1 MSGAGEEDVWICSTV
16 LFTLSTSGG
25 CRMFQG
31 HIKRAPAVC
40 DGAPA
45 RRKPRYIYSEKT
57 TTFWSTG
64 RTTLSHILF
73 HLPSKKATFMV
84 VFFSNMGAPEGG
96 SWRPLWHALLLKSER
111 FEKKKKERNAV
122 CPSRKHVTFRICV
135 PVQDSVAAS
144 RRMHSTPTCF
154 SNKIHDSG
162 AVLLNVCG

>member
-84 VFFSNMGAPEGG
+84 VFFSNMGGTRGG
-96 SWRPLWHALLLKSER
+96 QLTTAVACPS
-111 FEKKKKERNAV
+111 FEK
-122 CPSRKHVTFRICV
+122 
-135 PVQDSVAAS
+135 
-144 RRMHSTPTCF
+144 
-154 SNKIHDSG
+154 
-162 AVLLNVCG
+162 